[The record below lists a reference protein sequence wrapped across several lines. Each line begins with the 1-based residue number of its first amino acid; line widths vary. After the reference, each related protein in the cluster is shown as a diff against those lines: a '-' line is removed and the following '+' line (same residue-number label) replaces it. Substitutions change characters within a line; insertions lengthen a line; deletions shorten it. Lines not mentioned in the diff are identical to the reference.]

1 LFAMGQIFGGWV
13 IVTPYLLLV
22 VDIGVVY

>member
-13 IVTPYLLLV
+13 IVSPYLLLV
-22 VDIGVVY
+22 VDI